1 MYKIYI
7 VEDDK
12 GIADGITSCLAN
24 WGMEGRTVSD
34 FMNVMEEV
42 KEYEPHLIILYLF
55 HYIHEI
61 GHGPSFHAPVSK
73 T

>member
-34 FMNVMEEV
+34 FMNVMKEV
-42 KEYEPHLIILYLF
+42 KEYEPHLI
-55 HYIHEI
+55 H
-61 GHGPSFHAPVSK
+61 SK
-73 T
+73 ALRPERAHRKS